1 MDMTISHSGYMNC
14 APGHSFGPATRDCC
28 LFHLILSGCGV
39 FEADGRTHVLH
50 ARQGFLIL
58 PGQRTRYQAD
68 MHTPWSYA
76 WIGLRGVDAVQL
88 IHDLGLGP
96 ERLIWSMGEDERLE
110 ELCRRMQRDAACTVD
125 RATLRRIMAGDM
137 LSFLNCAAT
146 SRSSASGSAASY
158 CDDATLYI
166 RAHLNAELSVEKVAE
181 QIGLSRSQLF
191 RIFRQVYGVAPR
203 AMIQRIRAEQARY
216 MLLHTPFSLEQI
228 AEACGY
234 ANVSHFCVAF
244 RRDCG
249 LSPASFRKTCHS
261 LEMDE

>member
-1 MDMTISHSGYMNC
+1 MN
-14 APGHSFGPATRDCC
+14 AGNHD
-28 LFHLILSGCGV
+28 
-39 FEADGRTHVLH
+39 
-50 ARQGFLIL
+50 FL
-58 PGQRTRYQAD
+58 Y
-68 MHTPWSYA
+68 
-76 WIGLRGVDAVQL
+76 RG
-88 IHDLGLGP
+88 II
-96 ERLIWSMGEDERLE
+96 ERL
-110 ELCRRMQRDAACTVD
+110 
-125 RATLRRIMAGDM
+125 
-137 LSFLNCAAT
+137 
-146 SRSSASGSAASY
+146 
-158 CDDATLYI
+158 
-166 RAHLNAELSVEKVAE
+166 LNAELSVEKVAE

-249 LSPASFRKTCHS
+249 LSPASFRKTRHS